1 LILVKI
7 GEDVKEGIGR
17 KGNMGTY
24 KLSMIN
30 ERISN
35 IIFKVNGLKK

>member
-1 LILVKI
+1 MILVKI

-17 KGNMGTY
+17 KGNMGSY

-30 ERISN
+30 DRISN
-35 IIFKVNGLKK
+35 SRFKVNGLKK